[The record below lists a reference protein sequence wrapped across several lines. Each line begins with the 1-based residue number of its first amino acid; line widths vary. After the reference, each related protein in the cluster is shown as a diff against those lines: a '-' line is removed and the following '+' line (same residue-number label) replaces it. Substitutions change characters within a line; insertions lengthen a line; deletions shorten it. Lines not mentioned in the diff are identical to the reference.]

1 MVHRR
6 RRIAAKLYKT
16 SSVVGTSL
24 TSYGLLCAI
33 CGQWRHSS
41 RARGRHGGTASHRQQ
56 LLLIARL
63 ESFGVV
69 VERRTEL
76 VGFTD
81 EREHITAYL
90 RGPAGHEDVCAASYI
105 AGCDGARSTCA
116 RSSELVFPA
125 APIGRSSMWLM
136 SRPQVPRSMASCR
149 SISMKSISWPSS
161 PWPRKLERV

>member
-1 MVHRR
+1 M
-6 RRIAAKLYKT
+6 
-16 SSVVGTSL
+16 
-24 TSYGLLCAI
+24 
-33 CGQWRHSS
+33 
-41 RARGRHGGTASHRQQ
+41 
-56 LLLIARL
+56 
-63 ESFGVV
+63 

-125 APIGRSSMWLM
+125 APIGRSSVADVEAAGPAVNGELQVDLDEVDFLAIFPLAKKTRARLIGTVRDVSGL
-136 SRPQVPRSMASCR
+136 SRPR
-149 SISMKSISWPSS
+149 
-161 PWPRKLERV
+161 